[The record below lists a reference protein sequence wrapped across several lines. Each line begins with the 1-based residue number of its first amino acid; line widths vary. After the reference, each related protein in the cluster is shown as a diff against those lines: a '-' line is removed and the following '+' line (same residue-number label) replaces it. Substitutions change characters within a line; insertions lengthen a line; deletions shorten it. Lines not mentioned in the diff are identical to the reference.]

1 MLITHPV
8 DVTWLSPREM
18 NTQFKG
24 TVLLKERI
32 VNWNPCG
39 SSFLMV
45 LTTQQAEL
53 SIHFSGKGLNS
64 PAPTL
69 LLESAIT
76 HTVHR
81 DVCLLLVI
89 VIQPPPAL
97 HNWKRSIAFPNLRN
111 LFEMLSLCSTD
122 WPQTKIRLPL
132 APNCQDYQYVLQV
145 IFKSW
150 GF

>member
-8 DVTWLSPREM
+8 DVPWLSPREM
-18 NTQFKG
+18 NTQLKG
-24 TVLLKERI
+24 TVLLKGKSMWFELPYGTDNSTSRT
-32 VNWNPCG
+32 VNSLLRKRSKQSRPHPAAGVCDHPH
-39 SSFLMV
+39 SSQGCL
-45 LTTQQAEL
+45 
-53 SIHFSGKGLNS
+53 
-64 PAPTL
+64 
-69 LLESAIT
+69 SAISNSNSAT
-76 HTVHR
+76 
-81 DVCLLLVI
+81 
-89 VIQPPPAL
+89 PSSL

-145 IFKSW
+145 IFKSR